1 VKALHI
7 VLTSEGLVATV
18 NGRDMSVPMAP
29 HLLESE
35 HPLDLLE
42 LAMPPLRHGA
52 GLEPLL
58 ERPWQ

>member
-29 HLLESE
+29 
-35 HPLDLLE
+35 
-42 LAMPPLRHGA
+42 
-52 GLEPLL
+52 
-58 ERPWQ
+58 WQ